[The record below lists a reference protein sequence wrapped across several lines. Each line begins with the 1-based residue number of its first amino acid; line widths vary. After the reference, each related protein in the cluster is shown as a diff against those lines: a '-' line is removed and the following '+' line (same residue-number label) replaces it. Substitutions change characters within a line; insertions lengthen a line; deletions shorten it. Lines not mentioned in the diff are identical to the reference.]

1 MCAVTHDTLGN
12 FIPCAVLRPTGDVVT
27 MECVEK
33 IIRKNNMQHP
43 INGQLLK
50 EKDIIPLDRG
60 GTGFASTNK
69 DLDAKKYTPVMM
81 VA

>member
-1 MCAVTHDTLGN
+1 MCAITHDALGN
-12 FIPCAVLRPTGDVVT
+12 SIPCAVLRPTGDVVT

-33 IIRKNNMQHP
+33 VIRKNGMRHP
-43 INGQLLK
+43 NTGETLR
-50 EKDIIPLDRG
+50 EKDIIPLVRG

-81 VA
+81 V